1 MTSAVAIA
9 RPVARPVRAIL
20 ADPEGAIGL
29 ALCALVLFVTVLGPH
44 LAPYNPAGVDMSARL
59 EAPSLAHPFGTD
71 ELGRDLLSRVLDGAQ
86 QSIPAAVLVVLFSAL
101 FGTLVGLVSGY
112 FGSWVDMILMRL
124 TDVFVGYP
132 ALLLAIAVAA
142 ALGAGLEQ
150 AAVALA
156 TVWWAGYARL
166 ARAQAAAIRFS
177 LSIDAARSIGATDA
191 RILVRHVLP
200 AVIGPVSV
208 KATLDVALV
217 IQSIAGLG
225 FIGLGAQPPSSEWG
239 LMIATAQQFALTSWW
254 YAVFPGLALFVVI
267 EAFNLTGDALTKTR
281 ARA

>member
-1 MTSAVAIA
+1 
-9 RPVARPVRAIL
+9 
-20 ADPEGAIGL
+20 
-29 ALCALVLFVTVLGPH
+29 
-44 LAPYNPAGVDMSARL
+44 
-59 EAPSLAHPFGTD
+59 
-71 ELGRDLLSRVLDGAQ
+71 
-86 QSIPAAVLVVLFSAL
+86 
-101 FGTLVGLVSGY
+101 
-112 FGSWVDMILMRL
+112 MILMRL

-166 ARAQAAAIRFS
+166 ARAQAAAIRSS

-191 RILVRHVLP
+191 RILIWHVLP
-200 AVIGPVSV
+200 SVIGPVIV

-239 LMIATAQQFALTSWW
+239 LMIATAEQFALTSWW

-267 EAFNLTGDALTKTR
+267 EAFNLSGDALTKVW
-281 ARA
+281 ARP

>member
-1 MTSAVAIA
+1 MSLSAATPA
-9 RPVARPVRAIL
+9 FRGLRTL
-20 ADPEGAIGL
+20 MSDPEGAIGITL
-29 ALCALVLFVTVLGPH
+29 GIVVLIVTVLGPY
-44 LAPYNPAGVDMSARL
+44 LAPYDPSAVHMSARL
-59 EAPSLAHPFGTD
+59 AAPSLAHPFGTD
-71 ELGRDLLSRVLDGAQ
+71 ELGRDLLSRVIVGAQ
-86 QSIPAAVLVVLFSAL
+86 QSIPAGLVVVVWSAF
-101 FGTLVGLVSGY
+101 FGTAVGILAGY
-112 FGSWVDMILMRL
+112 YGKWIDMLLMRL

-150 AAVALA
+150 AVVALG

-166 ARAQAAAIRFS
+166 ARGQAAAIRSS
-177 LSIDAARSIGATDA
+177 LSIDAARSIGASDI
-191 RILVRHVLP
+191 RILIWHVLP
-200 AVIGPVSV
+200 SVMGSVIV

-239 LMIATAQQFALTSWW
+239 LMIATSQTFAFTSWW
-254 YAVFPGLALFVVI
+254 YAVFPGIALFIVI
-267 EAFNLTGDALTKTR
+267 EAFNLIGDALTKMR